1 MRDIL
6 YWDLWTLNN
15 AKHYFFVNGM
25 NKKDLTAM
33 YSTACWCLIV
43 VNCLFLALLHNHCYS
58 FHRTKWVL
66 AACGFRKNHST
77 DTTLIQII
85 VELLFSLDKNRV
97 SGMVLVDYCKAFDM
111 VDHGLLLDKLKV
123 YGVAGETM
131 KWFQS
136 YLVDRHQ
143 LVYLGGCVSDVAL
156 MKHGAPQGSILGPL
170 FFTGFINNL
179 PFHVSSSEIDLYV
192 GKECVSFQDD
202 QVTWS

>member
-1 MRDIL
+1 
-6 YWDLWTLNN
+6 
-15 AKHYFFVNGM
+15 
-25 NKKDLTAM
+25 
-33 YSTACWCLIV
+33 
-43 VNCLFLALLHNHCYS
+43 
-58 FHRTKWVL
+58 
-66 AACGFRKNHST
+66 
-77 DTTLIQII
+77 
-85 VELLFSLDKNRV
+85 
-97 SGMVLVDYCKAFDM
+97 MVLVDYCKAFDM

-192 GKECVSFQDD
+192 RKECVSFQDD
-202 QVTWS
+202 QVT